1 MQWLASQ
8 VAVGPPRKNYI
19 QNMGRLVYNFASAI
33 ATAALVA
40 SVFFGCSQTVVPSEE
55 DIQLAEE
62 QQRIL
67 EHSSSSKKKNSAQS
81 SSSQKTAAVSSSSA
95 ERLSSAE
102 QSSSSKAKSS
112 NSAQSSSSKQSNSS
126 AAVASSSNSLESIL
140 EAVTESGAYTTRDSV
155 AAYLCK
161 FDKLPHNYIGKN
173 EGQKLYEAQGNT
185 FSKWNFNPWT
195 TLGVMIGGDT
205 FDNFADDPNPD
216 YYHPTLPEGNYHE
229 ADVDYS
235 GKDRGT
241 KRLVYQPDCVIY
253 YTADHYKNFER
264 LKF

>member
-1 MQWLASQ
+1 
-8 VAVGPPRKNYI
+8 
-19 QNMGRLVYNFASAI
+19 MGKLVYNFASAI

-81 SSSQKTAAVSSSSA
+81 SSSKQSSSSA
-95 ERLSSAE
+95 T
-102 QSSSSKAKSS
+102 
-112 NSAQSSSSKQSNSS
+112 
-126 AAVASSSNSLESIL
+126 VVPSSNSLESIL

-161 FDKLPHNYIGKN
+161 FDKLPHNYVGKN

-235 GKDRGT
+235 GKNRGT
-241 KRLVYQPDCVIY
+241 KRLVYQTDCVIY
-253 YTADHYKNFER
+253 YTADHYENFER
-264 LKF
+264 LKFE

>member
-1 MQWLASQ
+1 
-8 VAVGPPRKNYI
+8 
-19 QNMGRLVYNFASAI
+19 MGRLVYNFASAI
-33 ATAALVA
+33 ATATLVA
-40 SVFFGCSQTVVPSEE
+40 SVIFGCSQTVVPSEE

-67 EHSSSSKKKNSAQS
+67 EHSSSSKKKSSAQS

-102 QSSSSKAKSS
+102 QSSNSKAKSS
-112 NSAQSSSSKQSNSS
+112 NSAQSRSS
-126 AAVASSSNSLESIL
+126 ATVATSSNSLESIL
-140 EAVTESGAYTTRDSV
+140 EAVTESVAYTTRDSV

-173 EGQKLYEAQGNT
+173 EGQKLYETLGNT

-205 FDNFADDPNPD
+205 FNNFANNAGS
-216 YYHPTLPEGNYHE
+216 YHKTLPEGNYHE

-235 GKDRGT
+235 GKKRGSN
-241 KRLVYQPDCVIY
+241 RLVYQPDCVIY
-253 YTADHYKNFER
+253 YTVDHYKTFVKMNFD
-264 LKF
+264 F